1 MGAQDGADVKRMQ
14 HGFGASTGL
23 LAALLAQ
30 SGYTGISK
38 VFEKRYG
45 GFIAAFNQG
54 SQLGT
59 FTKAQSLVR
68 NLGSD
73 WSALQNICVK
83 PYASMLG
90 THAPIDCIRNIQSRH
105 PSIALH
111 LRNIQSIRILQSE
124 AWYGHGG
131 QDIERPINALAA
143 QMSTKYCVAAQL
155 VDSNVKMPQFSDSRL
170 NRDIIW
176 DLIPK
181 IQCECDPK
189 FNNSQ
194 KDRTIVHL
202 RMKDGSTFT
211 EEVHGPATTTR
222 PLSNEAI
229 RAKWRTNADSML
241 SQRQIKVIEER
252 IGDLE
257 EQEDVRE
264 LIDYLSKEFR
274 TLDFE

>member
-14 HGFGASTGL
+14 HGFGASNGL

-38 VFEKRYG
+38 VFEKPYG
-45 GFIAAFNQG
+45 GFVAAFNQG
-54 SQLGT
+54 SQLGA
-59 FTKAQSLVR
+59 FTKAQGLVR

-90 THAPIDCIRNIQSRH
+90 THAPIDCIRNLQSKH
-105 PSIALH
+105 PSIVLH
-111 LRNIQSIRILQSE
+111 LRDIQSIRIIQSE

-155 VDSNVKMPQFSDSRL
+155 VDSNVKMPQFLDSRL
-170 NRDIIW
+170 NRDSIW
-176 DLIPK
+176 GLIPK

-189 FNNSQ
+189 FTDSQ
-194 KDRTIVHL
+194 KDRTIVRL
-202 RMKDGSTFT
+202 KMKDGSTFT
-211 EEVHGPATTTR
+211 EDVHGPTTTTR
-222 PLSNEAI
+222 PLSNEEI
-229 RAKWRTNADSML
+229 RAKWRINADNVL
-241 SQRQIKVIEER
+241 PQRKIRAIENR
-252 IGDLE
+252 VGDLE
-257 EQEDVRE
+257 VEEDVRE
-264 LIDYLSKEFR
+264 LIDCVSKKTRRLEF
-274 TLDFE
+274 E

>member
-14 HGFGASTGL
+14 HGFGASNGL
-23 LAALLAQ
+23 QAALLAQ
-30 SGYTGISK
+30 SGYSGISK
-38 VFEKRYG
+38 VFEKPYG

-59 FTKAQSLVR
+59 FTKAQRLVQS
-68 NLGSD
+68 LGSD
-73 WSALQNICVK
+73 WSALQKICVK

-90 THAPIDCIRNIQSRH
+90 THAPIDCVRNIQSKH
-105 PSIALH
+105 PSIVLH
-111 LRNIQSIRILQSE
+111 LRDIQSIHIIQSE

-176 DLIPK
+176 DLISK

-189 FNNSQ
+189 FTDSQ

-202 RMKDGSTFT
+202 KMKDGSTFT
-211 EEVHGPATTTR
+211 EDVHGPATTTR
-222 PLSNEAI
+222 PLSNEEI
-229 RAKWRTNADSML
+229 RAKWRTNADNIL
-241 SQRQIKVIEER
+241 SRQNIKAVENM

-257 EQEDVRE
+257 VQQDVRE
-264 LIDYLSKEFR
+264 LIDCLSKR
-274 TLDFE
+274 LRSLDLE

>member
-14 HGFGASTGL
+14 HGFGASNGL

-30 SGYTGISK
+30 SGYTGITK
-38 VFEKRYG
+38 VFEKPYG

-83 PYASMLG
+83 PYAAMLG
-90 THAPIDCIRNIQSRH
+90 THAPIDCIRNIQSRY
-105 PSIALH
+105 PAIVLH

-176 DLIPK
+176 DLIAK

-189 FNNSQ
+189 FTDAQ
-194 KDRTIVHL
+194 KDRTTVHL
-202 RMKDGSTFT
+202 KMKDGSTLT
-211 EEVHGPATTTR
+211 EDVHGPATTTR
-222 PLSNEAI
+222 PLSNEEI
-229 RAKWRTNADSML
+229 RAKWRTNTDNVL
-241 SQRQIKVIEER
+241 SQRKTKGIEKI
-252 IGDLE
+252 IGNLE
-257 EQEDVRE
+257 GEEDVRD
-264 LIDYLSKEFR
+264 LIDNLSKEFR
-274 TLDFE
+274 SLDFE